1 MSERQ
6 PDLVGHKVQH
16 PEDETL
22 RGRLAWFIDRPG
34 TQYFIVGLILVN
46 AITLGLM
53 TSPEVTAYLQPWLG
67 WVNTFIIAAFVVE
80 ISLRIIADGPRFVR
94 SGWNLFDFSVVAIS
108 LVPDSGAFSVLRAL
122 RILKV
127 LRLFSMVPRLRR
139 IVEALLRAIPGI
151 AWIALLLL
159 VIFYVF
165 AVMGT
170 KLFAQSF
177 PEWFGTLGA
186 SMYTLFQVMTLESW
200 SMGIARPVI
209 EAYPWAWIY
218 FVSFILVSSFTVLN
232 LFIGIIIESMQSAH
246 WEAEDAKR
254 IEQEQRAHDERLEM
268 LQLIRDLSSKVDRL
282 ERRSGKR

>member
-1 MSERQ
+1 GPS
-6 PDLVGHKVQH
+6 
-16 PEDETL
+16 
-22 RGRLAWFIDRPG
+22 
-34 TQYFIVGLILVN
+34 
-46 AITLGLM
+46 
-53 TSPEVTAYLQPWLG
+53 SP
-67 WVNTFIIAAFVVE
+67 
-80 ISLRIIADGPRFVR
+80 S
-94 SGWNLFDFSVVAIS
+94 
-108 LVPDSGAFSVLRAL
+108 
-122 RILKV
+122 
-127 LRLFSMVPRLRR
+127 
-139 IVEALLRAIPGI
+139 LLRAIPGI

-246 WEAEDAKR
+246 HAEDGERTDAYR
-254 IEQEQRAHDERLEM
+254 DEVLARLE
-268 LQLIRDLSSKVDRL
+268 QIDQRL
-282 ERRSGKR
+282 NALGETKK

>member
-1 MSERQ
+1 GPS
-6 PDLVGHKVQH
+6 
-16 PEDETL
+16 
-22 RGRLAWFIDRPG
+22 
-34 TQYFIVGLILVN
+34 
-46 AITLGLM
+46 
-53 TSPEVTAYLQPWLG
+53 SP
-67 WVNTFIIAAFVVE
+67 
-80 ISLRIIADGPRFVR
+80 S
-94 SGWNLFDFSVVAIS
+94 
-108 LVPDSGAFSVLRAL
+108 
-122 RILKV
+122 
-127 LRLFSMVPRLRR
+127 
-139 IVEALLRAIPGI
+139 LLRAIPGI

-246 WEAEDAKR
+246 WEGGGAKR